1 MFLLF
6 LVVTEETVPEG
17 SVTGELLRPE
27 VLEVEMDAGVPDGED
42 GRDFWGLFSGVF
54 GSSFVVFFGDLAG

>member
-1 MFLLF
+1 MK
-6 LVVTEETVPEG
+6 
-17 SVTGELLRPE
+17 GEAIGER
-27 VLEVEMDAGVPDGED
+27 VEMDAGVPDGED